1 MPYSG
6 NMGRFLHR
14 YSYSNQKNVLEQ
26 KKKKKEE
33 KRKRDEEARPKEGRG
48 RAEEEA
54 RPKEGRGRAEEEQ
67 KRKDGTSR
75 CCSTQKQEEPRVCRP
90 SFAAITESK
99 QILFKHGITIS
110 LNDRNLTECKKR
122 RRGWL
127 KNNHPDKGGDVDIC
141 KEVNSAFDAIFKG

>member
-33 KRKRDEEARPKEGRG
+33 KRKRD
-48 RAEEEA
+48 EEA